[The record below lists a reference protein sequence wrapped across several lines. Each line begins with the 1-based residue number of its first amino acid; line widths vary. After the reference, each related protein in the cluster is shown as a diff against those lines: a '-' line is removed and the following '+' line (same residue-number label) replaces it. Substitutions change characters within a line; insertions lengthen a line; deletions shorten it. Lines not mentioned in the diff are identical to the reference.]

1 MITLLLSD
9 LGCGGGGDAYH
20 SKLSCLELLR
30 HDQHAMRVISPTSL
44 HPSSDLVA
52 VVGFMGAP
60 TVSQE
65 QLPNGYECA
74 QAIDAISTY
83 LNRKITAVFCA
94 EVGGANGL
102 RGLLVGAVKH
112 LPCVD
117 CDGMGRAFPRLDQKL
132 AFIRGQSATP
142 TCLCDVRG
150 RTVVYTN
157 EMISNP
163 QQLEENLRKECI
175 KMGLRGA
182 LCFPPLTGEQV
193 QHYSIHH
200 SLSRAWLLGR
210 AKFSHPTDAIQA
222 VAEAGQ
228 GRVLVSNGKVV
239 GVERYTTTGFARGHV
254 KIETEGRLLIIDF
267 QNENLIAQFDDGEVI
282 ASVPDL
288 ITLVE
293 QDSGEPLST
302 ETVKYGCRIS
312 VLLLPAPEPM
322 TTEQALKHVGPQA
335 FGYETHQYESMANLV
350 PLKSVWDLFLSK

>member
-1 MITLLLSD
+1 
-9 LGCGGGGDAYH
+9 
-20 SKLSCLELLR
+20 
-30 HDQHAMRVISPTSL
+30 MRVVPPTSL
-44 HPSSDLVA
+44 DRSADLAA

-65 QLPNGYECA
+65 QLPNGQECA
-74 QAIDAISTY
+74 QAIDAIAHH
-83 LNRKITAVFCA
+83 LQKRIIAVFCG

-102 RGLLVGAVKH
+102 RGLLVGAVKG

-132 AFIRGQSATP
+132 AFIRGQPATP

-150 RTVVYTN
+150 RTVVYTA

-163 QQLEENLRKECI
+163 QQLEANLRQECI

-210 AKFSHPTDAIQA
+210 AKFTHPTEAIRA

-228 GRVLVSNGKVV
+228 GRILVNDGKVV

-254 KIETEGRLLIIDF
+254 KIETARRLLTVDF
-267 QNENLIAQFDDGEVI
+267 QNENLIARFDDGEVL

-302 ETVKYGCRIS
+302 ETVKYGCRVS
-312 VLLLPAPEPM
+312 VLLLPAPDAM
-322 TTEQALKHVGPQA
+322 TTEEALKHVGPKA
-335 FGYETHQYESMANLV
+335 FGYEGHEYKPMANLT
-350 PLKSVWDLFLSK
+350 PLKSVWDLFGNAKND